1 MAKLS
6 INEHDLLVAAI
17 SNYLRDRR
25 EILDMS
31 QYDLAKRSGL
41 YRSYIGDFERGAR
54 NISVKNLSRLAVAL
68 DLPLSKVLRMAE
80 QLVADESNNALK
92 KKTAK
97 QI

>member
-6 INEHDLLVAAI
+6 INEQDLLVTAV

-25 EILDMS
+25 ETLNMS

-41 YRSYIGDFERGAR
+41 HRSYIGDFERGAR
-54 NISVKNLSRLAVAL
+54 NISVKSLSRLAVAL
-68 DLPLSKVLRMAE
+68 DLPISKVLRMAE
-80 QLVADESNNALK
+80 KLVADETNKALK

-97 QI
+97 RI